1 MQSEYWQNIRY
12 FAKTCIRNVN
22 NVKRQVNR
30 TNEVTNCATSSVGLI
45 NSANE
50 RQRVRHVSG
59 AGRRGPRERAC
70 KGVRGTKSPG

>member
-1 MQSEYWQNIRY
+1 MVVWRSVEIDSAPAEITGPNIPPR
-12 FAKTCIRNVN
+12 KV
-22 NVKRQVNR
+22 QVYNGLR
-30 TNEVTNCATSSVGLI
+30 KDDGVTSCLM

-50 RQRVRHVSG
+50 RKRGSHASG